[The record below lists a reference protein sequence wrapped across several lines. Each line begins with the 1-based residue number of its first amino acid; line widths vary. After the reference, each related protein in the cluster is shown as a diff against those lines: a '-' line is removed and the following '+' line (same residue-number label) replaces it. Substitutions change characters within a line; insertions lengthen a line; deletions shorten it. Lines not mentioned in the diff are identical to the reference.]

1 MRRAKTP
8 FARCP
13 CTKPAICAAAVN
25 HPHHINCMNHS
36 SNKCQPALV
45 HALIPVNP
53 SIRRKR
59 ASSPACARPPRP
71 VCRHCAAKTRL
82 VMQNFLPN
90 LTQSLAISRVTL
102 VHLYVPLT
110 FQRIGQR
117 GDSNRLPAA
126 RTRLRFA
133 RCPCTQTAICAV
145 AVNHPHHTNCV
156 NHSSDKC
163 QPALVHALIPVN
175 PSIRR
180 KRASSPTPTR
190 PPRPPAWPSPASRLP
205 SCAQNFLPNLTQ
217 SLANSR
223 LTLLHLYVTLIF
235 QRIGQRGDSYRLPAA
250 RTRLRFA
257 RCPCT
262 KTAICAAAVAV
273 NHPHHINCVNH
284 SSDKCQP
291 SLVRA
296 LIPVNP
302 FHPPPKALQRGPYS
316 PGPRR
321 DARGLHQPP
330 VCPVAPKISHTIS
343 HILS

>member
-1 MRRAKTP
+1 MSTSPRTCAHTCQSLHPPQKGLQP
-8 FARCP
+8 GLCP
-13 CTKPAICAAAVN
+13 PA
-25 HPHHINCMNHS
+25 S
-36 SNKCQPALV
+36 RL
-45 HALIPVNP
+45 P
-53 SIRRKR
+53 S
-59 ASSPACARPPRP
+59 C
-71 VCRHCAAKTRL
+71 V
-82 VMQNFLPN
+82 QNFLPN
-90 LTQSLAISRVTL
+90 LTQSLAISRVSL

-133 RCPCTQTAICAV
+133 RCPCTKTAVCAV
-145 AVNHPHHTNCV
+145 AVNHPNHTNCV

-163 QPALVHALIPVN
+163 QPALIHALIPVN
-175 PSIRR
+175 PSTRR

-302 FHPPPKALQRGPYS
+302 SIRRTRPVLA
-316 PGPRR
+316 RR
-321 DARGLHQPP
+321 DHPRGLHQPP

>member
-13 CTKPAICAAAVN
+13 CTKTAICAAAVN
-25 HPHHINCMNHS
+25 HPHHINANHS
-36 SNKCQPALV
+36 SDKCQQPLV

-59 ASSPACARPPRP
+59 ASSGLCPPTPARRDHARGLHPASRLPSCA
-71 VCRHCAAKTRL
+71 
-82 VMQNFLPN
+82 QNFLPN
-90 LTQSLAISRVTL
+90 LTQSLAISRVSL

-126 RTRLRFA
+126 RRLRFA
-133 RCPCTQTAICAV
+133 RCPCTKTAICAV
-145 AVNHPHHTNCV
+145 AVNHPHHINHV

-175 PSIRR
+175 PSNRR
-180 KRASSPTPTR
+180 KKASSAR
-190 PPRPPAWPSPASRLP
+190 RDHPREPSPASRLP